1 MPDQARGYFSELEMA
16 VWALGYDRR
25 SGRYLTF
32 VPYMVVDHGSAMAM
46 GREVYGF
53 PKQLG
58 VVNLPD
64 NEEKAFRVDVDAV
77 RTWGADH
84 EFTRQRLLTIPWVS
98 TQFGEPPVDFSTQE
112 QLVRELARTA
122 SSDPGLMRVATG
134 AGDQGDIDH
143 LAGAVELLVSRTL
156 PMVFLK
162 QIRDARQPTK
172 ACYQAIHTANFEV
185 TAFRGAGRLRG
196 HPTLLLEDYDN
207 VPICRELGLD
217 GCRQS
222 ADGTGPSGTAHEL
235 VPIDSFWV
243 DFDFNLT
250 VAEEVWVQPQG
261 PAAAASVSISTGASG
276 VRRGR

>member
-1 MPDQARGYFSELEMA
+1 MI
-16 VWALGYDRR
+16 VDR
-25 SGRYLTF
+25 
-32 VPYMVVDHGSAMAM
+32 GSAMAM

-58 VVNLPD
+58 VVSFPD
-64 NEEKAFRVDVDAV
+64 DAEKAFRVDVDAV
-77 RTWGADH
+77 RTWGPDH
-84 EFTRQRLLTIPWVS
+84 EFTRQRLLTVPWS
-98 TQFGEPPVDFSTQE
+98 ESQLGPPPVDFTTQE
-112 QLVRELARTA
+112 QLVRELAKAATD
-122 SSDPGLMRVATG
+122 DPGLMQGVTG
-134 AGDQGDIDH
+134 ASDEDDIDH

-162 QIRDARQPTK
+162 QIRDARQPTR

-185 TAFRGAGRLRG
+185 TGFRGAGRLRG
-196 HPTLLLEDYDN
+196 KPTLLLEDFDN
-207 VPICRELGLD
+207 IPICRELGLD

-222 ADGTGPSGTAHEL
+222 TDGTGSAGTAHEL

-261 PAAAASVSISTGASG
+261 PAAAASVSVSTGASSG